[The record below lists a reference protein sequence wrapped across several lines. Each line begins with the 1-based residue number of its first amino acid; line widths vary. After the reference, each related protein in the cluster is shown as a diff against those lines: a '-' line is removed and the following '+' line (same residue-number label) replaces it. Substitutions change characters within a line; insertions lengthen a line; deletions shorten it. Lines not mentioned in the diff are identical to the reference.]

1 MRLPQVFTKASF
13 LNGAATAYDTVKDKR
28 PNT

>member
-13 LNGAATAYDTVKDKR
+13 LNGAAIAYDIAREKR